1 MLAREEREKRAT
13 QSHDQKTP
21 EGDDTMKEGENEV
34 EGIEAE
40 NSAASS
46 AHSARAPESL
56 CAPTYVPH
64 DLHHVIH
71 QSVPSAQNDMFAAY
85 EDF

>member
-1 MLAREEREKRAT
+1 L
-13 QSHDQKTP
+13 
-21 EGDDTMKEGENEV
+21 KEGENEV

-40 NSAASS
+40 DGAPS
-46 AHSARAPESL
+46 AHSTRTPESL
-56 CAPTYVPH
+56 YAPPYVPH

-71 QSVPSAQNDMFAAY
+71 QSAPSTHSVHSEAPNMFANY